1 MALQRPE
8 WTTGDLI
15 YEAARLLINML
26 IGFSLFPCLY
36 DYFEKKDGE
45 IYIAELICSLCLV
58 ESYEISTYTRVFNDL
73 ANLFF
78 RTMLLFG
85 WIQLLKILLKKDIE
99 TVY

>member
-26 IGFSLFPCLY
+26 IGFALFPCLY